1 MAEFNANLVLAVLK
15 RALDIEGPVA
25 VLFDELAFDKFASD
39 HSVPDALRAVV
50 RNTLAIGYTVYLRE
64 ANYHKLDVKS
74 IRPKLEAVAEA
85 ANTLKAALDD
95 LTPDASQAMSDYA
108 LGALM
113 SPNLPDAAQ
122 LNKVDPAILARS
134 MFENDAEPADYSFD
148 SQTVI
153 EGVKQLSELA
163 EGALIYIRANKTGPR
178 PDDRFAALLEIARVV
193 WVFILQREFILYG
206 IQAGEGV
213 TEADRFCFDVARA
226 ADPDVK
232 PKKIQRAT
240 RLASEE
246 GVLSQLLA
254 QLG

>member
-1 MAEFNANLVLAVLK
+1 MTDFNANLALELLK
-15 RALDIEGPVA
+15 RALPQQEPAA
-25 VLFDELAFDKFASD
+25 VLFDEVAFDKFALD

-50 RNTLAIGYTVYLRE
+50 RDTLAIGYVAYLRE
-64 ANYHKLDVKS
+64 ANYHELDVKS

-85 ANTLKAALDD
+85 ANTLKAALDE
-95 LTPDASQAMSDYA
+95 LTPDAYQAMSDFA
-108 LGALM
+108 LGSFM
-113 SPNLPDAAQ
+113 SSNLPDATQ
-122 LNKVDPAILARS
+122 LNTVDPAILTRS
-134 MFENDAEPADYSFD
+134 MFENDAEPAEYGFD
-148 SQTVI
+148 SQTVV
-153 EGVKQLSELA
+153 EGVKRLSEVA
-163 EGALIYIRANKTGPR
+163 EGALTYIRANKTGPR
-178 PDDRFAALLEIARVV
+178 PDDRFTDLLKIARVV

-226 ADPDVK
+226 ADPDVE
-232 PKKIQRAT
+232 PKKIQRAA